1 MAMETETETKT
12 DPEKEEI
19 PGVGIFRFCKVNDVN
34 GDGDG
39 YRMGNGTKIETD
51 KENAQAF
58 YVFVI
63 CVPTAFFHS
72 CNLHGNYRIHK
83 RKR

>member
-39 YRMGNGTKIETD
+39 YRMGNGTK
-51 KENAQAF
+51 
-58 YVFVI
+58 
-63 CVPTAFFHS
+63 
-72 CNLHGNYRIHK
+72 
-83 RKR
+83 